1 MVREPDSSGGG
12 SSRRPCV
19 EVREAMLEVP
29 PAELRPAP
37 DSPIARH
44 LAECPECE
52 RLAERLLA
60 GDARL
65 NRMLRS
71 VALESAPGG
80 WRQVPGRRR
89 RRRRW
94 AAAYATVMATAAGL
108 LLLLGRNPV
117 RMNPTWWPAEG
128 RRAPAADVQVEG
140 DATTVFASR
149 DHTVTVVWLR
159 NPNTIRNIE
168 PVQPKEMN

>member
-1 MVREPDSSGGG
+1 M
-12 SSRRPCV
+12 
-19 EVREAMLEVP
+19 EVREAMLEASP
-29 PAELRPAP
+29 EELRPGR

-44 LAECPECE
+44 LVECPECG

-65 NRMLRS
+65 NRMLWS
-71 VALESAPGG
+71 VALESAPGS
-80 WRQVPGRRR
+80 WRQEPVRRR

-108 LLLLGRNPV
+108 LLLLLGRNPV

-128 RRAPAADVQVEG
+128 RLAPAADVRVEG

-149 DHTVTVVWLR
+149 DHAVTVVWLR
-159 NPNTIRNIE
+159 NPEATRNVE